1 MSPKIGDGFYVKTL
15 CPRKF
20 SGTDVHDSTMSPI
33 VITIILRVI
42 FTYDYTPL
50 KPHFST
56 QIPIPCQL
64 YEHAYKLLQKS
75 LEVAQRPTHDPSYAP
90 PATRQLIN

>member
-1 MSPKIGDGFYVKTL
+1 MSPKIFGDVFSQKGYV
-15 CPRKF
+15 PENF
-20 SGTDVHDSTMSPI
+20 
-33 VITIILRVI
+33 ITIILRVI
-42 FTYDYTPL
+42 FTYDYTPP

-56 QIPIPCQL
+56 RIPIACQL

-75 LEVAQRPTHDPSYAP
+75 FEVAFEVAQRPNNEPSYAP